1 MNNNNLFMV
10 RGDTFAFAIEI
21 EGLGQDLDSA
31 YFTCKENY
39 EDETPIFQKSIGD
52 GITKD
57 EETSTEEKYIYK
69 VRVAP
74 ADTKEVVAKNYY
86 YDLEIGANGD
96 IYTILKG
103 MIKIENDVTNE
114 EVE

>member
-1 MNNNNLFMV
+1 MNYENLYMV
-10 RGDTFAFAIEI
+10 RGDTYAFAIEI
-21 EGLGQDLDSA
+21 EGLGQELDSA
-31 YFTCKENY
+31 YFTCKENF
-39 EDETPIFQKSIGD
+39 EDETPIFQKSLGD

-57 EETSTEEKYIYK
+57 NEHSIEGKIIYK

-74 ADTKEVVAKNYY
+74 EDTKNIVPKNYY
-86 YDLEIGANGD
+86 YDLEIGANSD

-103 MIKIENDVTNE
+103 VLKIDNDVTHE

>member
-1 MNNNNLFMV
+1 MNDNLKMV
-10 RGDTFAFAIEI
+10 RGDTFAFGFEI
-21 EGLGQDLDSA
+21 TGLAQDLDTA

-39 EDETPIFQKSIGD
+39 DDEIPIFQKSLIN

-57 EETSTEEKYIYK
+57 EETSTEDTYYYK

-74 ADTKEVVAKNYY
+74 ADTKDVEAKNYY
-86 YDLEIGANGD
+86 YDLEIGANDD

-103 MIKIENDVTNE
+103 ILKIENDVTN
-114 EVE
+114 